1 MKDAQNLNSEAKAL
15 RGTMTSVQSEIEKV
29 QKDTGDCMSN
39 LERLDSLKSKLQV
52 AKVGL
57 QESDGWGR
65 LTSQL
70 EDLLEKSDL
79 MLACDKLGSLQNSL
93 AAQRG
98 LAGQSERENQI
109 EGFKNRLEALASPN
123 VVQSLTTG
131 DVEQSKKFVVIF
143 TNMERCPQ
151 LTQYYRTVQKS
162 LLQRHWS
169 EITELSENS
178 GSTRFLREFY
188 EILIEH
194 WAKQVKWCVQVF
206 GPTGAQEPTWVISE
220 LLGILQ
226 PTRES
231 VVLNTLKSASNKL
244 DILSETSN
252 ANIYFGQIMSRNL
265 KAGIE
270 DVSSNLL
277 KALSSS
283 IFEYFNVFV
292 GQYGAIEHNNLS
304 SNISGLNLSHSTA
317 AESIRALG
325 NGNGRLFQWAGEA
338 LKRCDEITQNCALSA
353 LATILNGCFKG
364 FLEKYKK
371 SQNQLNASK
380 TTEENWNL
388 LQICISLLTYIG
400 DFKTNLD
407 DFELKFSDSVLE
419 KMEKIESQ
427 TDEDFCYKI
436 TGKRELNEFKKL
448 VRIVKEQRS
457 TIPESGNSGIFG
469 SVKDQI
475 KPICDEIHDTTLTS
489 VFIPIENHLKNIE
502 PSDDDQDLPEFSY
515 APREYITQIG
525 QYLLT
530 LPQHL
535 EPLLLSPVPSL
546 KIALEVCDQRYTE
559 NVPSADILLSLIA
572 EECCALYQEQISD
585 IRSIKTSGAK
595 QLATDVEYLGSVLEE
610 LGLSLGSYLQ
620 EMIVLLRALPENY
633 LALSAGCDP
642 KLVTAVRQMR
652 NIISME

>member
-15 RGTMTSVQSEIEKV
+15 RETMTSVQSEIEKV

-39 LERLDSLKSKLQV
+39 LERLDSLKSKLQI

-93 AAQRG
+93 AAQKG

-109 EGFKNRLEALASPN
+109 EGFKNRLEALASPS

-143 TNMERCPQ
+143 TNMDRCPQ

-206 GPTGAQEPTWVISE
+206 GPTGSQEPTWVISE

-231 VVLNTLKSASNKL
+231 IVLNTLKSASNKL
-244 DILSETSN
+244 DILSEASN
-252 ANIYFGQIMSRNL
+252 ANIYFGQIMSKNC
-265 KAGIE
+265 KTGIE

-371 SQNQLNASK
+371 TQNQLNASK

-400 DFKTNLD
+400 DFKTNLY
-407 DFELKFSDSVLE
+407 DFELKFSDCVLE
-419 KMEKIESQ
+419 KMERINLQ

-436 TGKRELNEFKKL
+436 TGKREMNEFKKL

-457 TIPESGNSGIFG
+457 TIPESSSSGIFS
-469 SVKDQI
+469 SVKDLI

-546 KIALEVCDQRYTE
+546 KIALEICDEKYTE

>member
-15 RGTMTSVQSEIEKV
+15 RETMTSVQSEIEKV

-39 LERLDSLKSKLQV
+39 LERLDNLKSKLQI

-57 QESDGWGR
+57 QESDGWGH
-65 LTSQL
+65 LTSEL

-79 MLACDKLGSLQNSL
+79 MLACDKLGSLQKSL
-93 AAQRG
+93 TAQKG

-178 GSTRFLREFY
+178 GSARFLREFY

-194 WAKQVKWCVQVF
+194 WAKQVKWCIQVF
-206 GPTGAQEPTWVISE
+206 GSTGSQEPTWVISE

-231 VVLNTLKSASNKL
+231 VILNTLKRASNKL

-252 ANIYFGQIMSRNL
+252 ANIYFGQIMSKNL
-265 KAGIE
+265 KTGIE
-270 DVSSNLL
+270 NVSSSNL

-283 IFEYFNVFV
+283 IFDYFNVFV
-292 GQYGAIEHNNLS
+292 GQYGAIEQNNLS
-304 SNISGLNLSHSTA
+304 SNISGLNLTQSTA

-353 LATILNGCFKG
+353 LTTVLNGCFKN

-371 SQNQLNASK
+371 TQNQLNASK
-380 TTEENWNL
+380 TPEENWNL

-407 DFELKFSDSVLE
+407 DFEFKFGNCILE
-419 KMEKIESQ
+419 KMEKIKLQ
-427 TDEDFCYKI
+427 ADEDFCYKI
-436 TGKRELNEFKKL
+436 TGKREINEFKKL
-448 VRIVKEQRS
+448 VRIVNVS
-457 TIPESGNSGIFG
+457 
-469 SVKDQI
+469 
-475 KPICDEIHDTTLTS
+475 
-489 VFIPIENHLKNIE
+489 
-502 PSDDDQDLPEFSY
+502 FSIY
-515 APREYITQIG
+515 FKFY
-525 QYLLT
+525 
-530 LPQHL
+530 
-535 EPLLLSPVPSL
+535 
-546 KIALEVCDQRYTE
+546 
-559 NVPSADILLSLIA
+559 
-572 EECCALYQEQISD
+572 
-585 IRSIKTSGAK
+585 
-595 QLATDVEYLGSVLEE
+595 
-610 LGLSLGSYLQ
+610 
-620 EMIVLLRALPENY
+620 
-633 LALSAGCDP
+633 
-642 KLVTAVRQMR
+642 
-652 NIISME
+652 

>member
-15 RGTMTSVQSEIEKV
+15 RETMTEVQSEIEKV
-29 QKDTGDCMSN
+29 QKDTGDCMSS
-39 LERLDSLKSKLQV
+39 LERLDSLKSKLQI

-65 LTSQL
+65 LTSEL

-79 MLACDKLGSLQNSL
+79 MLACDKLGSLQKSL
-93 AAQRG
+93 AAQKG
-98 LAGQSERENQI
+98 LAGQSDRENQI

-131 DVEQSKKFVVIF
+131 DVEQCKKFVVIF

-194 WAKQVKWCVQVF
+194 WVKQVKWCVQVF
-206 GPTGAQEPTWVISE
+206 GSNGSQEPTWVISE

-231 VVLNTLKSASNKL
+231 VVLNTLKRASNKL

-252 ANIYFGQIMSRNL
+252 ANIYFGQIMSKNL
-265 KAGIE
+265 KTGIE
-270 DVSSNLL
+270 NFSSNHL

-292 GQYGAIEHNNLS
+292 GQYGAIEQNNLS
-304 SNISGLNLSHSTA
+304 SNISGLNLTHSTA

-325 NGNGRLFQWAGEA
+325 NGNVRLFQWAVEA

-353 LATILNGCFKG
+353 LATILNGCFKS

-407 DFELKFSDSVLE
+407 DFEFKFSNCVLE
-419 KMEKIESQ
+419 KKEKINLQ
-427 TDEDFCYKI
+427 TDVDFCYKI
-436 TGKRELNEFKKL
+436 TGKREINEFKKL
-448 VRIVKEQRS
+448 IRIVNVSFFFFKFCIKLKIDINYIYVPHS
-457 TIPESGNSGIFG
+457 LYPGT
-469 SVKDQI
+469 QI
-475 KPICDEIHDTTLTS
+475 KS
-489 VFIPIENHLKNIE
+489 
-502 PSDDDQDLPEFSY
+502 S
-515 APREYITQIG
+515 R
-525 QYLLT
+525 
-530 LPQHL
+530 
-535 EPLLLSPVPSL
+535 
-546 KIALEVCDQRYTE
+546 
-559 NVPSADILLSLIA
+559 
-572 EECCALYQEQISD
+572 
-585 IRSIKTSGAK
+585 
-595 QLATDVEYLGSVLEE
+595 
-610 LGLSLGSYLQ
+610 
-620 EMIVLLRALPENY
+620 NY
-633 LALSAGCDP
+633 
-642 KLVTAVRQMR
+642 
-652 NIISME
+652 